1 MKLRHYLS
9 PTKYQLQLS
18 LLIVVGLSL
27 AACSSSTS
35 LEEGNVVPLSEKVE
49 SRGRSVQVTNP
60 AAATKVEQIFAAN
73 SFSTSSTNSNDE
85 YRIAPLDVVEIS
97 VFGVPELTR
106 TVQVNSS
113 GTINLPLIREVQ
125 AGGRTSGELER
136 DIAAILNRNYL
147 QQPQVSV
154 YVKEFNSQRITVDGA
169 VKSPGIFPITGKTS
183 LLQMIALAGGL
194 DPVAD
199 PAGILVFRMVE
210 NKRMA
215 ARFDLRR
222 IRSGKRDDPLLQA
235 GDIVMVDQSAA
246 RTTLRDVK
254 DVMPLSGLF
263 SLLVF

>member
-1 MKLRHYLS
+1 
-9 PTKYQLQLS
+9 
-18 LLIVVGLSL
+18 
-27 AACSSSTS
+27 
-35 LEEGNVVPLSEKVE
+35 
-49 SRGRSVQVTNP
+49 
-60 AAATKVEQIFAAN
+60 
-73 SFSTSSTNSNDE
+73 
-85 YRIAPLDVVEIS
+85 
-97 VFGVPELTR
+97 
-106 TVQVNSS
+106 
-113 GTINLPLIREVQ
+113 
-125 AGGRTSGELER
+125 
-136 DIAAILNRNYL
+136 
-147 QQPQVSV
+147 VSV

-199 PAGILVFRMVE
+199 PAGILVFRVVE